1 MGNKKIKYAKFE
13 NSREDYLT
21 FSGILPSLLR
31 NNCCHIGV
39 NAWPSF
45 SMFCTYK
52 FIVYKVFVFSQ
63 EESISLCSIVEVPH
77 ISAYFS
83 FSPTWQ
89 SYKVNLCLVPTLNCE
104 QNWAL
109 RGGGVGALMH
119 SLKKNNRISNLI
131 FDCKRLK
138 GCFLHLSA
146 IQREPRELPGGNI
159 DDVPPVL
166 ACQWPWISSDCVLNF
181 VEQGLPID

>member
-21 FSGILPSLLR
+21 FSGILPSRLR

-83 FSPTWQ
+83 FSPTRQ

-109 RGGGVGALMH
+109 RGGGGVG
-119 SLKKNNRISNLI
+119 
-131 FDCKRLK
+131 
-138 GCFLHLSA
+138 
-146 IQREPRELPGGNI
+146 
-159 DDVPPVL
+159 
-166 ACQWPWISSDCVLNF
+166 SSC
-181 VEQGLPID
+181 IR